1 MKAKNPTTHAVI
13 ENTLN
18 VYRRERSAI
27 WQCAFKI
34 DKKWQRQS
42 TNTRDLKEAKER
54 AHEILLEAKVRKK
67 NNLAPIRR
75 YFKSVAEA
83 TIRRMQTEMQRG
95 EDVRG
100 VKQYAEYI
108 KIINNYLIPTLGR
121 YYVDS
126 IDYKKLEVL
135 DAQRIK
141 KMKKIPTR
149 STMLNH
155 NSALN
160 HIFDEAIYRGYMT
173 EGVRPKLVARG
184 KASEK
189 RVGFTLDEIRAL
201 MRSFDA
207 WIDKGR
213 SDSKELRALLRDYVA
228 TLLDTGAR
236 PGKEL
241 LNLRWIEIEFTYKP
255 KTIKLDKKLV
265 DEEGEETD
273 TWIKANPNVHLSIA
287 QAKTKSRIANGYV
300 ETVKALRRIAER
312 NYGKTLQ
319 EMVDSK
325 SKDYIFRYKEIVTE
339 RQKQPNRK
347 SKLIKP
353 TSFSKLFDTYLKQ
366 HNLLIDP
373 ITNQKRVLY
382 SLRHTYASF
391 QILYQNQ
398 NLDMLAKQMGTSIA
412 MIDKFYSDITPKT
425 AVNQLRGDRIYEL
438 INADVAVNKEYKY
451 TEE

>member
-1 MKAKNPTTHAVI
+1 MKAKNATTHAVI

-18 VYRRERSAI
+18 VYKRERSGI

-83 TIRRMQTEMQRG
+83 TIRRMEKELERTD
-95 EDVRG
+95 DVRG
-100 VKQYAEYI
+100 IKQYAEYI
-108 KIINNYLIPTLGR
+108 KIIKNYLIPVLGR

-126 IDYKKLEVL
+126 IDYKKLEIL

-141 KMKKIPTR
+141 KMKKTPTR

-160 HIFDEAIYRGYMT
+160 HVFDEAIYRGYMT

-189 RVGFTLDEIRAL
+189 RVGFTLDEVRAL
-201 MRSFDA
+201 MRNFDA
-207 WIDKGR
+207 WIERGR
-213 SDSKELRALLRDYVA
+213 TDSKELRALLRDYVA
-228 TLLDTGAR
+228 VLLDTGAR

-241 LNLRWIEIEFTYKP
+241 LNLRWIEVEFTYKP
-255 KTIKLDKKLV
+255 QITKLDKKLI

-319 EMVDSK
+319 EMLDSK
-325 SKDYIFRYKEIVTE
+325 NKDYIFRYKDFISD
-339 RQKQPNRK
+339 RQKNSDRNA
-347 SKLIKP
+347 KLKKP

-425 AVNQLRGDRIYEL
+425 AVNQLRGDKIYEL
-438 INADVAVNKEYKY
+438 INADVKVNKEYEYK
-451 TEE
+451 EN

>member
-1 MKAKNPTTHAVI
+1 MKAKNATTHAVI

-18 VYRRERSAI
+18 VYRRERSAV

-67 NNLAPIRR
+67 NHLAPIRR

-83 TIRRMQTEMQRG
+83 TIKRMQNEMERG
-95 EDVRG
+95 DDVRG

-108 KIINNYLIPTLGR
+108 KIIENYLIPFLGR

-141 KMKKIPTR
+141 KMKKVPTR

-160 HIFDEAIYRGYMT
+160 RVFDEAIYRGYMT

-184 KASEK
+184 KTSGK

-207 WIDKGR
+207 WIEKGR

-228 TLLDTGAR
+228 VLLDTGAR

-241 LNLRWIEIEFTYKP
+241 LNLRWIEVEFTYKP
-255 KTIKLDKKLV
+255 QTIKLDKKLV

-287 QAKTKSRIANGYV
+287 EAKTKSRIANGYV

-325 SKDYIFRYKEIVTE
+325 SKDYIFRYRELITD
-339 RQKQPNRK
+339 RQKDTNRNA
-347 SKLIKP
+347 KLKKP

-438 INADVAVNKEYKY
+438 INADVKINKEYEYK
-451 TEE
+451 ED